1 MWSKPGDCFQPGIMK
16 KVTYD
21 TLGLDMVENPSQVA
35 LAEIRGSLVHAC
47 IIPTVMLAKDGG
59 GESAEDYMIVYK
71 AAVMLV

>member
-1 MWSKPGDCFQPGIMK
+1 MK

-21 TLGLDMVENPSQVA
+21 SLGLDMIEDPSKVA
-35 LAEIRGSLVHAC
+35 WAEIRGSSVRAC